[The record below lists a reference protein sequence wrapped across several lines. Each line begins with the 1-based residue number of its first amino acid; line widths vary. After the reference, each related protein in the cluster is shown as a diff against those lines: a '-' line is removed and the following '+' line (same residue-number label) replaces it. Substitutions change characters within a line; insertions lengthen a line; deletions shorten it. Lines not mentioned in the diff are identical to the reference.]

1 MRRVISLFKV
11 TNAIVNL
18 SSPLNPTAHPH
29 TQSERDRD
37 IRTIFRVRVSF
48 LCKLFGK
55 VKAGNPFLD
64 DMLKLKLYEATK
76 GGVRGVG
83 RYCTGVDNILVSAFV
98 CVCVCVC
105 SSWC

>member
-18 SSPLNPTAHPH
+18 VFCTPLRTALPSASQAAH
-29 TQSERDRD
+29 TDRH
-37 IRTIFRVRVSF
+37 IRTIYWDAGAPFCANCSA
-48 LCKLFGK
+48 K

-76 GGVRGVG
+76 GKLPG
-83 RYCTGVDNILVSAFV
+83 
-98 CVCVCVC
+98 
-105 SSWC
+105 